1 VTRTKIAESTLRRFG
16 LIGGI
21 ALLFALAGFVALGVV
36 LGGKVPPLF
45 ATARKAVEQ
54 TQSAKE
60 PPLFATARR
69 AVEQTLIDPQS
80 AQFEDLK
87 IVGTVEEGRL
97 VCGTINA
104 RNQVGGYAGR
114 RPFVFV
120 FDDYS
125 DLALVIENPLQAR
138 VFRVYI
144 EQCHP
149 QIRIPAD
156 AEEAIR
162 LSMAAGGSQAL
173 RCVTQECLR

>member
-1 VTRTKIAESTLRRFG
+1 MTRTKIAESTLRRFG

-45 ATARKAVEQ
+45 ATARK
-54 TQSAKE
+54 
-60 PPLFATARR
+60 